1 MPPPEELGLGPAE
14 GQGMFTSILA
24 GFVDALKARLA
35 IEITSLIILVHD
47 TRAGAFI
54 LSLDTISFLPRED
67 KYTEKILTMGGIEA
81 FLQSPQGPEDDD
93 DDESV
98 TSTSTVTSP
107 SPSSARSPAD
117 HGLSESMLFSPQEA
131 ESLYMS
137 AYSQPARSTYMSTLS
152 YLVPPAE
159 QDDEIEESGPE
170 ESEPP
175 VGEPVIANKGFRFF
189 YFEEDLVFHVTT
201 TMSPPPEQSSQSISS
216 PQTRET
222 RQPPALQS
230 AIPTAHLFLNP
241 QVNLLPSISLI
252 STILSLSPTSP
263 APSASSDVDTGGIDF
278 SWVGGV
284 VVHFGSDTSQTLA
297 RLADWKVTKPIGEET
312 LQISIGKVEIVN
324 SQGQRILS
332 VTDSTKEGR
341 LDVLLMPDLLHVS
354 LPEVLLNVDLAG
366 LATLQPLVKAM
377 KHAWRDSIAPVHD
390 DEFVHAEDPDDE
402 DWNEDLIVEKPTATA
417 RGRQTQLEIRRVG
430 VHLLTNDGTIE
441 FRVDE
446 INARI
451 TPSSK
456 NTFEFSSATISLA
469 TSTGSA
475 PILAV
480 TKLGNAVP
488 TVEVVVPEHSSQPG
502 FLVNG
507 AQEILDDFLVGE
519 ISRSDDAWGM
529 IRADAANKSN
539 LLTKIKLPRLQIQV
553 SDAKEVDVVKKV
565 LARVQRTIA
574 LFLEDSA
581 AEDVVDDAIDLVV
594 EFGVDEVQLDVK
606 LDANAVFTGR
616 CEGVEGTVV
625 IGVAGGETVGVIDVS
640 RIQVDIDSP
649 DDPRKLLRE
658 SVHKVPSSPIT
669 NPERFHIVNRATIR
683 SFKEWPGD

>member
-14 GQGMFTSILA
+14 GEGMFTSILA

-35 IEITSLIILVHD
+35 IEIASLIIHVHD
-47 TRAGAFI
+47 PRAGAFI
-54 LSLDTISFLPRED
+54 LSLNTISFLPRED
-67 KYTEKILTMGGIEA
+67 KNTEKVLTMGGIEA
-81 FLQSPQGPEDDD
+81 FLQSPRGSEDDD
-93 DDESV
+93 NESV

-152 YLVPPAE
+152 HTLPPAE
-159 QDDEIEESGPE
+159 QEDEQDESEPE

-175 VGEPVIANKGFRFF
+175 VGAPVIPNKGFRFF

-201 TMSPPPEQSSQSISS
+201 TIPSPPEHSSQSISS
-216 PQTRET
+216 PQTPQT
-222 RQPPALQS
+222 RPPPVLQS

-252 STILSLSPTSP
+252 STILSLSPTSSTT
-263 APSASSDVDTGGIDF
+263 AASSDVDTGGIDF

-297 RLADWKVTKPIGEET
+297 RLADWKVTKPIGEEI
-312 LQISIGKVEIVN
+312 LQISIGKVEIVDPE
-324 SQGQRILS
+324 GQRILS
-332 VTDSTKEGR
+332 LTDSNKTGR
-341 LDVLLMPDLLHVS
+341 LDVLLMPDLLHIS
-354 LPEVLLNVDLAG
+354 LPEILLNVDLAG

-377 KHAWRDSIAPVHD
+377 KRAWRDSIAPVHD
-390 DEFVHAEDPDDE
+390 DEFVNTEDPDDE
-402 DWNEDLIVEKPTATA
+402 DWNEDLIVEKPIATA
-417 RGRQTQLEIRRVG
+417 RGRQTQLAIRRVG

-441 FRVDE
+441 FHIDE

-469 TSTGSA
+469 TSIGSTS
-475 PILAV
+475 ILAV
-480 TKLGNAVP
+480 TKSGHAVP
-488 TVEVVVPEHSSQPG
+488 TVEVIVPEHSSHPG

-529 IRADAANKSN
+529 IRADAANNSN
-539 LLTKIKLPRLQIQV
+539 LFTKIKIPRLQIQV
-553 SDAKEVDVVKKV
+553 SDAKEVDVVKKI
-565 LARVQRTIA
+565 LARVQQTIA
-574 LFLEDSA
+574 LFVDDSV
-581 AEDVVDDAIDLVV
+581 AEEVDDAIDLVV
-594 EFGVDEVQLDVK
+594 EFGIDEVQLDVK
-606 LDANAVFTGR
+606 LDVNASFTGR
-616 CEGVEGTVV
+616 CEGIEGTVV
-625 IGVAGGETVGVIDVS
+625 MGIAGGETVGVIDVS
-640 RIQVDIDSP
+640 RIQVDVDLP

-658 SVHKVPSSPIT
+658 SVHKVLS
-669 NPERFHIVNRATIR
+669 
-683 SFKEWPGD
+683 